1 VKANWWDELAP
12 AFAADLAA
20 LDPPATWVQL
30 ARMGR
35 ADTFPTDQHRAI
47 YETWRERAG
56 RHLAETGS
64 TSTPTRPRTVTP
76 IPKMGKTRSDT
87 R

>member
-1 VKANWWDELAP
+1 VKTNWWDELAP
-12 AFAADLAA
+12 TFADDLAG

-35 ADTFPTDQHRAI
+35 ADTFPTDRHRTV

-56 RHLAETGS
+56 RHLTEAGS
-64 TSTPTRPRTVTP
+64 TSGPARSRTVTP
-76 IPKMGKTRSDT
+76 IPKTGKARSDT